1 MLKSISLCNKV
12 LSYVSL
18 RFEFDLLGAEL
29 LVRSLLMKGSEGFPR
44 AVFSIRGLT
53 GLFCINRYAK
63 EVAFRCLFMA
73 SNLTTT
79 GAVILV
85 RSVPMK
91 STKRLP
97 RDVVILIFCS
107 TCLPW

>member
-1 MLKSISLCNKV
+1 
-12 LSYVSL
+12 
-18 RFEFDLLGAEL
+18 
-29 LVRSLLMKGSEGFPR
+29 MKGSEGFLR
-44 AVFSIRGLT
+44 AVFSIRSLT

-97 RDVVILIFCS
+97 RDVVTLIFLQYMPALVEE
-107 TCLPW
+107 TFQAFVFG

>member
-1 MLKSISLCNKV
+1 
-12 LSYVSL
+12 
-18 RFEFDLLGAEL
+18 
-29 LVRSLLMKGSEGFPR
+29 MKGSEGFPR
-44 AVFSIRGLT
+44 AVFSIRGLI

-63 EVAFRCLFMA
+63 EAAFCCLFLA

-85 RSVPMK
+85 RFVPMK

-97 RDVVILIFCS
+97 RDVVTLNFLQYMPALVEETFQAVCFWFI
-107 TCLPW
+107 